1 MAAVFHIRRRP
12 VKNRHKTDEERK
24 LLVVAVDKLRTEN
37 SLTIKAACKA
47 EGISDVSY
55 YVWKKKLDITSPIHK
70 KVSQNTE
77 TVAEQRLGPTVP
89 TKIKPEDQPRILEI
103 KAMFPHMGVK
113 QLRQHLIRNHK
124 LIYSERQIRQF
135 FEQQGVPKLKT
146 AYPPQP
152 IRRFERDLPNEMWQV
167 DIMNFHVGQT
177 PLYLISF
184 LDDHSRFI
192 ISFSVVRQQTSQ
204 ALMELLKRALSFRK
218 PLSILSDRGIQFSSW
233 NGVTAFQLE
242 LRAHHIDHLLAR
254 EQHPETCGK
263 IEAFHKTIKRELL
276 TTTEFSDIDEAKERI
291 HDYVMFYNFSR
302 PHMGIDNQA
311 PAERYFKHLTVYNHR
326 SVYHR
331 KTVPH
336 PSRRRDRYPEKEAK
350 RETQKALF
358 EHHSGTGTANQG
370 TGKKEHITEGVDRNH
385 FRGQS
390 DPVRGRSRKKI
401 ALDNQ
406 FPA

>member
-1 MAAVFHIRRRP
+1 MA
-12 VKNRHKTDEERK
+12 KTHKTDEERK
-24 LLVVAVDKLRTEN
+24 RLVVAVDTLRSDH

-47 EGISDVSY
+47 EGLSDVSY
-55 YVWKKKLDITSPIHK
+55 YAWKKRLNIKSSVPKNGDQGNVTGSD
-70 KVSQNTE
+70 
-77 TVAEQRLGPTVP
+77 QRLVPTVP
-89 TKIKPEDQPRILEI
+89 TKITPEDQPRILEI

-124 LIYSERQIRQF
+124 LVYSERQIRQF
-135 FEQQGVPKLKT
+135 LEQQGVPKLKT

-152 IRRFERDLPNEMWQV
+152 VRRFERDLPNEMWQV

-204 ALMELLKRALSFRK
+204 AVMELLRRALSFRK

-242 LRAHHIDHLLAR
+242 LRAHDIDHLLAR

-276 TTTEFSDIDEAKERI
+276 TTTEFSDIDEAQERI

-302 PHMGIDNQA
+302 PHMGIDNKA
-311 PAERYFKHLTVYNHR
+311 PAERYFKQLTVYNHR

-336 PSRRRDRYPEKEAK
+336 PKRTHDRYPEKKEK
-350 RETQKALF
+350 RETQKAVF
-358 EHHSGTGTANQG
+358 ENPSGAGTPNQG
-370 TGKKEHITEGVDRNH
+370 TGKKEQTPGGSDRNH
-385 FRGQS
+385 FRSQS
-390 DPVRGRSRKKI
+390 DSVRGRSRKEI
-401 ALDNQ
+401 ALDHQ
-406 FPA
+406 FST